1 VIRYSVA
8 DGVATITLDR
18 PDKLNALDEQAYD
31 ELREAFV
38 QALGEAPA
46 RIVVVKGE
54 GRAFCAGGDLDMAR
68 TRLVD
73 EHTGRAHFFGRM
85 VPLSDVIL
93 ALGKPVVF
101 AVQGACVG
109 AGAELSLFAD
119 FVLADE
125 TAFFHFNGS
134 AVGGCS
140 WWGGPQLLPL
150 LVGMRKAE
158 EILYLSRRVPADEA
172 ARIGLVNRTVPAGAL
187 DGAVA
192 ELCAELLAVSAEG
205 LRLTKAGLRATKQAL
220 LASMASAAEQ
230 NVSVFSSGELHAAFE
245 AFRD

>member
-1 VIRYSVA
+1 VIRYSL
-8 DGVATITLDR
+8 DDRVATITLDR

-31 ELREAFV
+31 ELRRAFAQADAEAD
-38 QALGEAPA
+38 A
-46 RIVVVKGE
+46 RVVVLKGE

-73 EHTGRAHFFGRM
+73 EQAGRAHFFGRM

-93 ALGKPVVF
+93 ALGKPVVL

-119 FVLADE
+119 FVIADE

-140 WWGGPQLLPL
+140 WWGGPQVLPL

-172 ARIGLVNRTVPAGAL
+172 AQIGLVNRTVPAGAL

-192 ELCAELLAVSAEG
+192 DLCAELLAVSAEG
-205 LRLTKAGLRATKQAL
+205 LRLTKAGLRSTKQLL
-220 LASMASAAEQ
+220 LASMAAAAEQ
-230 NVSVFSSGELHAAFE
+230 NVSVFSSGELHTAFD
-245 AFRD
+245 AFRG